1 MTIAAEASPAP
12 GTTRDELVRAE
23 EAVPPSRFAPPD
35 EAVARILIGPYDVW
49 PFFDRRVRPHRR
61 NKPTALNFRFWL
73 TGGRKRGRRRG
84 EGQNIYVDRYE
95 TRDVGLAAA
104 VLVLNVLDAFLT
116 VVYLSYGGAE
126 ANPIAAWLLE
136 CGVGWFLA
144 AKTLAVSVCL
154 IFLILHKTFRLV
166 RPALRLLLFF
176 YALLLVYHMFLQT
189 SAVIHGLA

>member
-1 MTIAAEASPAP
+1 MTTVEEATPP
-12 GTTRDELVRAE
+12 TGTTRDESSPDAGP
-23 EAVPPSRFAPPD
+23 AASSRFAPPD
-35 EAVARILIGPYDVW
+35 PAAARVLVGPYAVW
-49 PFFDRRVRPHRR
+49 PFYDRRVRPDRR
-61 NKPTALNFRFWL
+61 RKPTALDFRFWL
-73 TGGRKRGRRRG
+73 AGGRKRGRRRG
-84 EGQNIYVDRYE
+84 ERNNIYVDRYE
-95 TRDVGLAAA
+95 VRDVGLAAA

-144 AKTLAVSVCL
+144 AKSLAVSVCL
-154 IFLILHKTFRLV
+154 LFLILHKTFRLV
-166 RPALRLLLFF
+166 RPALRVLLFF